1 MAVKSKGVYDL
12 LRGSFLTDESSFKN
26 WRVIMFVVLL
36 LLVMIF
42 SAHSV
47 QAKAVK
53 FAKLKREKKELRAE
67 YIDTSTILM
76 RMRLESSVRREVK
89 RMGLT
94 PAETPPQKIR
104 VTRNNRK

>member
-12 LRGSFLTDESSFKN
+12 LRGSFLTGDSSLKN
-26 WRVIMFVVLL
+26 WRIILFVVLL
-36 LLVMIF
+36 LLTMIW

-53 FAKLKREKKELRAE
+53 VAQLKKQKKELRAE

-76 RMRLESSVRREVK
+76 RMRLESSVRKKVNGV
-89 RMGLT
+89 GLA
-94 PAETPPQKIR
+94 PAKKPPQKIK
-104 VTRNNRK
+104 VTQKQ

>member
-12 LRGSFLTDESSFKN
+12 LRGSFLTDESALKN
-26 WRVIMFVVLL
+26 WRIILFVVFLFL
-36 LLVMIF
+36 IMIF

-53 FAKLKREKKELRAE
+53 VAKLKKEKKELRAE

-76 RMRLESSVRREVK
+76 RMKLESSVRRNVK
-89 RMGLT
+89 KMGLA
-94 PAETPPQKIR
+94 PAKTPPKKIR
-104 VTRNNRK
+104 VTKK